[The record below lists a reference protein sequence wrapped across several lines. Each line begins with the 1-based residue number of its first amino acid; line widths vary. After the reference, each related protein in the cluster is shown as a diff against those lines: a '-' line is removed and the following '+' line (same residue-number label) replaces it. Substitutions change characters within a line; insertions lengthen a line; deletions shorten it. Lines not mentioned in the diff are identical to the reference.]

1 MATFIPIDFT
11 TLTQGEYEEESTT
24 KPRCVAYEQYE
35 EITATE
41 TELYETEEQE
51 TLTYG
56 APRKFAGLLQSGKTE
71 ETDQDYYPDYFME
84 GITQKPVVV
93 PKPGTPKKKEKPKEK
108 EDETQVCPRMRKAKV
123 PHYDTTG
130 CQ

>member
-1 MATFIPIDFT
+1 
-11 TLTQGEYEEESTT
+11 
-24 KPRCVAYEQYE
+24 
-35 EITATE
+35 
-41 TELYETEEQE
+41 
-51 TLTYG
+51 
-56 APRKFAGLLQSGKTE
+56 
-71 ETDQDYYPDYFME
+71 ME

-130 CQ
+130 ECSSQPSY